1 MVMTSRD
8 EESIFWLVRCIER
21 EIAWE
26 GIAEQRETP
35 AGTSPASPSAA
46 LGWVGYPFTAFL
58 FSPPPHTL
66 RYHCRIFGFCSIRM
80 SGQHIKLLPSAHNH
94 HSSQWG
100 QQPERSSPRHCR
112 FCRCRN
118 IMIRFAGERR
128 WNGPIRNF
136 IYYPIELAAVPP
148 GTTTTIIYRNF
159 ATALISRW
167 VLSPL
172 RVMATSM

>member
-21 EIAWE
+21 F
-26 GIAEQRETP
+26 GRVLQSREKHRP
-35 AGTSPASPSAA
+35 GLRRLHLPLP
-46 LGWVGYPFTAFL
+46 LGRWVGYPFTAFL

-66 RYHCRIFGFCSIRM
+66 RYHCRISGFCSIRM
-80 SGQHIKLLPSAHNH
+80 SGQHIKLLPSAHNR

-118 IMIRFAGERR
+118 IMIRFAGDVA
-128 WNGPIRNF
+128 G
-136 IYYPIELAAVPP
+136 
-148 GTTTTIIYRNF
+148 
-159 ATALISRW
+159 TALSETLYIILSNWRW
-167 VLSPL
+167 SLQGRQQRSSTEILQPP
-172 RVMATSM
+172 